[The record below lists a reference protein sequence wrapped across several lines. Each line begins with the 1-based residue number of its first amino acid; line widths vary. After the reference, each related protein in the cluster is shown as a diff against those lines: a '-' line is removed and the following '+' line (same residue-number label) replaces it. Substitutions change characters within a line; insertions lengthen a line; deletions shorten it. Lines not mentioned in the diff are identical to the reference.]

1 MATIRFDARGL
12 YLLTWK
18 HMIRRRRTVLIF
30 LSFLLFGNLYLLTWT
45 VLENEPLLELPD
57 LQHPFPANLSSP
69 PSLRR
74 SATLYDSN
82 FSFYLNLAEYSQ
94 LYPALQNYRCR
105 AVIGLLG
112 YCRTREPLVLMAVKS
127 HPAATDRRD
136 VLRRTW
142 AKERTIEGYSLKP
155 IFLIANSGFRRQM
168 ERLIAEASLFEDT
181 LLWDFLESH
190 HNLSLKERCFL
201 EWVHYRCPEAKYI
214 FKGDDD
220 EFVNPHALAS
230 YISSSPPEHRLQIH
244 GQLQI
249 HPPPDRWGKYAV
261 PISIYPHRYYPPFV
275 SGGGFLLP
283 AELVPSLHWAAS
295 IIPIFPLDD
304 VFFGFLALA
313 AKVSFHHEPRFR
325 SFGLKKDNFCH
336 YLDVLVVHGLEPQRM
351 LEVWE
356 ALPHLKPCPLELE
369 QTEKNDD
376 TGEISSIELRVYTY
390 LSITAILCMLAAS
403 YLYHQTLISLCHAA
417 MEGQTHISL

>member
-1 MATIRFDARGL
+1 
-12 YLLTWK
+12 
-18 HMIRRRRTVLIF
+18 MIRRRRTYI
-30 LSFLLFGNLYLLTWT
+30 T
-45 VLENEPLLELPD
+45 VLSLCLCCTLSVLAWTLYENEPLLDLPD
-57 LQHPFPANLSSP
+57 LQQPFPANLSSS

-74 SATLYDSN
+74 SVTLYDTN
-82 FSFYLNLAEYSQ
+82 FSFYMDLAEYSQ
-94 LYPALQNYRCR
+94 VYPALQTYRCR

-112 YCRTREPLVLMAVKS
+112 YCQTQNPLILMAVKS
-127 HPAATDRRD
+127 HPVASDRRD
-136 VLRRTW
+136 ALRRSW
-142 AKERTIEGYSLKP
+142 AKERSIDGYSLKP
-155 IFLIANSGFRRQM
+155 VFLIANSGRRRQM
-168 ERLIAEASLFEDT
+168 ERLIAEAAVYEDT

-201 EWVHYRCPEAKYI
+201 EWVHYRCPEARYI

-230 YISSSPPEHRLQIH
+230 YVSSSPIEHRLKIH

-261 PISIYPHRYYPPFV
+261 PLSVYPHGYYPPFV

-283 AELVPSLHWAAS
+283 TELVPSLNWAAS

-325 SFGLKKDNFCH
+325 SFGLKNDDFCH
-336 YLDVLVVHGLEPQRM
+336 YLDVLVVHGLTPQRM

-356 ALPHLKPCPLELE
+356 ALPHLKPCPPEPE
-369 QTEKNDD
+369 EEEEEYEETEN
-376 TGEISSIELRVYTY
+376 
-390 LSITAILCMLAAS
+390 M
-403 YLYHQTLISLCHAA
+403 A
-417 MEGQTHISL
+417 MFE